1 MNREELKRRAKEVFE
16 KYKYALMILLAGAI
30 LLLLPLGEEKR
41 EAAPE
46 NEGQGAGEE
55 LITSWTGLEE
65 RMERALSQIEGAGE
79 VRVVL
84 TLKEGPRQVL
94 AQEGKVGENSHETST
109 VLVNQGSGVQEAV
122 KVQELGPSY
131 QGALVVAQ
139 GAEDPEVRLA
149 LSQAVSALTGLGA
162 DKITICKGK

>member
-1 MNREELKRRAKEVFE
+1 M
-16 KYKYALMILLAGAI
+16 
-30 LLLLPLGEEKR
+30 
-41 EAAPE
+41 
-46 NEGQGAGEE
+46 
-55 LITSWTGLEE
+55 
-65 RMERALSQIEGAGE
+65 
-79 VRVVL
+79 
-84 TLKEGPRQVL
+84 L

>member
-1 MNREELKRRAKEVFE
+1 MRGGELVRRAKEVLG
-16 KYKYALMILLAGAI
+16 KYQYV
-30 LLLLPLGEEKR
+30 LLLLLVGALLLALPAGGKKTASAPDETGRVSGEDV
-41 EAAPE
+41 
-46 NEGQGAGEE
+46 
-55 LITSWTGLEE
+55 SFFWTGLEE
-65 RMERALSQIEGAGE
+65 RLEKALSRIEGAGE

-94 AQEGKVGENSHETST
+94 AQEGKVGENSHETTT
-109 VLVNQGSGVQEAV
+109 VLASQSGGVREPV

-139 GAEDPEVRLA
+139 GADDPRVRLA

>member
-1 MNREELKRRAKEVFE
+1 MRGEELARRAKEVLG
-16 KYKYALMILLAGAI
+16 KYQYVLI
-30 LLLLPLGEEKR
+30 LLLVGVFLLALPIGGKKPDATPEVKSQAGGEDT
-41 EAAPE
+41 A
-46 NEGQGAGEE
+46 
-55 LITSWTGLEE
+55 LSWTDLEE
-65 RMERALSQIEGAGE
+65 RLEKALSQIEGVGE

-94 AQEGKVGENSHETST
+94 AQEGKVGENSHETTT
-109 VLVNQGSGVQEAV
+109 VLASPSSGVREPV
-122 KVQELGPSY
+122 TVQELGPSY

-139 GAEDPEVRLA
+139 GADDPQVRLA